1 MPQHHQSENTTDPTP
16 ETQPTPA
23 TPMVS
28 TPPAGNGA
36 GSVGTSGGSLV
47 PDTLEQVTLPPDD
60 KPRDRLGQ
68 YANRKNDG
76 WNRQERGKFGPGN
89 QGPKRFDGGPI
100 VRKVQSLRT
109 VMIGCVGAKDV
120 IEVMAALVEK
130 AKAGD
135 IAAIKE
141 FLLRTFGPA
150 DAMDLLLRLD
160 ELERE
165 VIKRSRKAEAPTLQ
179 LTSEQEELNSIMTDL
194 AARER
199 EAG

>member
-1 MPQHHQSENTTDPTP
+1 MSEPQHHVPENTPTPTP
-16 ETQPTPA
+16 EVQPIP
-23 TPMVS
+23 S
-28 TPPAGNGA
+28 TEG
-36 GSVGTSGGSLV
+36 V
-47 PDTLEQVTLPPDD
+47 PDSVDQVTLPPDD

-68 YANRKNDG
+68 FATRKNDG
-76 WNRQERGKFGPGN
+76 WNRQGGGKFGPGN

-100 VRKVQSLRT
+100 VRKVQTLRT

-165 VIKRSRKAEAPTLQ
+165 VIKRTRKAEVPALQ
-179 LTSEQEELNSIMTDL
+179 LTSEQEELNGIMTDL

-199 EAG
+199 EVG

>member
-1 MPQHHQSENTTDPTP
+1 MSEPQHHVPENTPTPTP
-16 ETQPTPA
+16 EDQPIS
-23 TPMVS
+23 S
-28 TPPAGNGA
+28 TEG
-36 GSVGTSGGSLV
+36 V
-47 PDTLEQVTLPPDD
+47 PDTVDQVTLPPDD

-68 YANRKNDG
+68 FATRKNDG
-76 WNRQERGKFGPGN
+76 WNRQGGGKFGPGN

-100 VRKVQSLRT
+100 VRKVQTLRT

-165 VIKRSRKAEAPTLQ
+165 VVKRSAKAQAPTLQ
-179 LTSEQEELNSIMTDL
+179 LTSEQEELNSLMADI

-199 EAG
+199 EVG

>member
-1 MPQHHQSENTTDPTP
+1 M
-16 ETQPTPA
+16 
-23 TPMVS
+23 
-28 TPPAGNGA
+28 
-36 GSVGTSGGSLV
+36 V

-60 KPRDRLGQ
+60 KPRDKFGK

-76 WNRQERGKFGPGN
+76 WNRQEQGKFGPGN
-89 QGPKRFDGGPI
+89 QGPKKFDGGPI
-100 VRKVQSLRT
+100 VRKVQTLRT
-109 VMIGCVGAKDV
+109 VMIGCIGAQDV

-165 VIKRSRKAEAPTLQ
+165 VVKRSRKAEVPTLQ
-179 LTSEQEELNSIMTDL
+179 LTSEQEDLNSIITEL
-194 AARER
+194 AAREK